1 MRRQNS
7 SFGKVVFGIIV
18 VVVLAVLVFKLAGK
32 NSMTESYR
40 QYVSDFEEALTEYS
54 DKELGSELSQILY
67 EYDELESLL
76 INKGYLEEFEDSNI
90 VISADPVTISKTNFV
105 TTYYNYNNTT
115 TLENRFEIKF
125 KKSNKEY
132 ICTKNEC
139 K

>member
-7 SFGKVVFGIIV
+7 SFGKVVFAIIV
-18 VVVLAVLVFKLAGK
+18 VVVLAVVVFKLAGK

-40 QYVSDFEEALTEYS
+40 QYVNDFEEALIEYS
-54 DKELGSELSQILY
+54 EKELGQELSQILY

-125 KKSNKEY
+125 KIAEILGKF
-132 ICTKNEC
+132 IQ
-139 K
+139 

>member
-7 SFGKVVFGIIV
+7 SFGKVVFAIIV

-40 QYVSDFEEALTEYS
+40 QYVNDFEEALTEYS
-54 DKELGSELSQILY
+54 DKELGSELSQVLY

-76 INKGYLEEFEDSNI
+76 INKGYLEAFEDSNI
-90 VISADPVTISKTNFV
+90 VISADPVTISKTNFI